1 MMGRQVEQAALFY
14 EFRLEERVPADHL
27 LRQVDAAIDLSWVS
41 GHMAEHY
48 SAMGRP
54 SIDPELMVRMLLVGY
69 LFGTRSE
76 RRLCEEVELN
86 LAYRWFCRLGL
97 DGRVPDHSTFTKN
110 RHGRFR
116 DSGLMREVFE
126 RVVERCFQVGLASAG
141 HVAVDGSFVRAD
153 ASHTRCVASA
163 EELPREG
170 AQRAVHEYLADLEN
184 ALPDPEGV
192 VRTPPKAVSL
202 TDPAAALS
210 SKHGPS
216 AFAYGLNAMVD
227 TGSGVVLE
235 VQAAPERFTDE
246 PIAARRMVERL
257 RERHGAAP
265 AVLTADKAYGTGPF
279 LAWLETRGIEAHV
292 PLIDRRHQTGGVLTQ
307 DAFRYDQTSDT
318 YTCPQGAVLK
328 RYASNED
335 VQRYRASRAATAGLA
350 PSSRAARPERC
361 APCAARPTRRS
372 ASGSEPARAPR
383 PSAVRCGCER
393 PSSTCSAT
401 IRAPRRAAAS
411 PTAGPARRRRAVRAR
426 GDGAKPQ
433 THGPVGRPLA
443 KLGRDAGVGR
453 PLEGC
458 PRSRGL
464 AGAARNA
471 PTRQQPTAMAS
482 PTAPLPHLFQQSRSV
497 TGGVDAHKG
506 WSVVCP
512 LRAAVA
518 PRQKLLLDQ
527 PTRAR
532 SAHRGARVGEVRRAR
547 LFAP

>member
-1 MMGRQVEQAALFY
+1 M
-14 EFRLEERVPADHL
+14 PADHL
-27 LRQVDAAIDLSWVS
+27 PRRVDAVLELSWAR
-41 GHMAEHY
+41 GRMAGRR
-48 SAMGRP
+48 SATGRP
-54 SIDPELMVRMLLVGY
+54 SIAPELMVRMLLVGY

-116 DSGLMREVFE
+116 DGGLMREVFE
-126 RVVERCFQVGLASAG
+126 RVVERCFQAGLASAG

-235 VQAAPERFTDE
+235 VRAAPERFADE

-335 VQRYRASRAATAGLA
+335 VQRYRASQRDCGACPIKSSCTTGKMCALCRSPHEEVRERIRAREGTPAVRRSMRLRKAVEHLFGHIKHHDGLRRLRLRGLRGADEQFVLAATARNLRRMARWAGLS
-350 PSSRAARPERC
+350 PSWVAM
-361 APCAARPTRRS
+361 
-372 ASGSEPARAPR
+372 PA
-383 PSAVRCGCER
+383 
-393 PSSTCSAT
+393 
-401 IRAPRRAAAS
+401 
-411 PTAGPARRRRAVRAR
+411 
-426 GDGAKPQ
+426 
-433 THGPVGRPLA
+433 
-443 KLGRDAGVGR
+443 
-453 PLEGC
+453 
-458 PRSRGL
+458 
-464 AGAARNA
+464 
-471 PTRQQPTAMAS
+471 
-482 PTAPLPHLFQQSRSV
+482 
-497 TGGVDAHKG
+497 
-506 WSVVCP
+506 
-512 LRAAVA
+512 
-518 PRQKLLLDQ
+518 
-527 PTRAR
+527 
-532 SAHRGARVGEVRRAR
+532 
-547 LFAP
+547 